1 MLVLAGAV
9 EVAALGVGAGSVR
22 CMEALCFPPMC
33 MFVSLFRTP
42 PPPSSAGNAP
52 QDNFHVGMHVTVQGV
67 VARPELNGRTGV
79 CQAFDHQSGRWTIRF
94 DLDDTLVKLQAEKL
108 RALAQV
114 LQPHARA
121 ERPAL
126 TLCVCVLQVPAGTGL
141 QFKLNGSVI
150 YETETASPVAVQHH
164 AAAGAPYSSPQS
176 PASSTSFPASAC
188 VVCMSDPP
196 THAFIPCG
204 HKQIC
209 AACAADAAIVRPCSR
224 IEFFFTLVQV
234 RGLGAKCPTCRRN
247 FQSILHI
254 SE

>member
-1 MLVLAGAV
+1 M
-9 EVAALGVGAGSVR
+9 
-22 CMEALCFPPMC
+22 
-33 MFVSLFRTP
+33 
-42 PPPSSAGNAP
+42 SAGIV
-52 QDNFHVGMHVTVQGV
+52 FYVGMHVTVQGV

-164 AAAGAPYSSPQS
+164 AAAGAPYASPQS
-176 PASSTSFPASAC
+176 PASSTAAAAGTSFPASAC

-209 AACAADAAIVRPCSR
+209 AACAADAAIVRAWYR
-224 IEFFFTLVQV
+224 IVFSVTLCTGGGFRRQV
-234 RGLGAKCPTCRRN
+234 PNVPAKLSVHFAHLRMIRTALRGEHL
-247 FQSILHI
+247 LHM
-254 SE
+254 